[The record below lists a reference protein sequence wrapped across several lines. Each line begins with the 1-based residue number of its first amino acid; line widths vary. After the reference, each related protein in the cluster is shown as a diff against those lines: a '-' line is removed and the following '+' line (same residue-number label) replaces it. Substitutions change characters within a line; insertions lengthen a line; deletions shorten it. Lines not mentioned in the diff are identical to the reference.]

1 MMNKIKINIS
11 TYTEKEPIKDFHTLY
26 FDTVKETLLFMKLF
40 YNSLSKE
47 RSLVI
52 LVGKEFK
59 PIYQTEDG
67 FPFDQ
72 LEKELNIL
80 WSKIYN

>member
-59 PIYQTEDG
+59 PIYQTENG